1 MPCSALVSCAGHR
14 LFVRLHVQ
22 NNVMIAIP
30 VTTLRDKLKT
40 YLDRVTKSFEVIV
53 VSRSA
58 DENDSVVILPLKEY
72 NALVETNY
80 LLSTRTNR
88 VRLEES
94 MAQLKR
100 GEVVAPKEFNKRS

>member
-1 MPCSALVSCAGHR
+1 
-14 LFVRLHVQ
+14 
-22 NNVMIAIP
+22 MIAIP

-58 DENDSVVILPLKEY
+58 DENDSVVILPLSEY
-72 NALVETNY
+72 NALMETNY
-80 LLSTRTNR
+80 LLSSAKNR
-88 VRLEES
+88 ELLEKSIEE
-94 MAQLKR
+94 LKR

>member
-1 MPCSALVSCAGHR
+1 
-14 LFVRLHVQ
+14 
-22 NNVMIAIP
+22 MIAIP

-58 DENDSVVILPLKEY
+58 DENDSVVILPLSEY

-80 LLSTRTNR
+80 LLSSESNR
-88 VRLEES
+88 KRIEES
-94 MAQLKR
+94 VAQLKR